1 MKKKY
6 ISPSLEI
13 VDLFLGYAL
22 LASISNPGGGESGQG
37 TDPSQGVGGGGGS
50 PYPGGSEAKDH
61 RFNAWENWDE
71 Y

>member
-22 LASISNPGGGESGQG
+22 LASSSNGNGESGF
-37 TDPSQGVGGGGGS
+37 GGEDNKDVNNGNHG
-50 PYPGGSEAKDH
+50 YPGGSEAKDH